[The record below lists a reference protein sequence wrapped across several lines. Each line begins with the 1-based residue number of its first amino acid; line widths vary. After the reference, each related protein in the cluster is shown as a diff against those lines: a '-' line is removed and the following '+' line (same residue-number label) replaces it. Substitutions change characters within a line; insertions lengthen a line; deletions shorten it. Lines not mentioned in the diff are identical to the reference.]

1 MVVLILILMQARHGT
16 RAPTK
21 KRIKQINLYAERM
34 QFLGNSCPEAPAWM
48 RDWESPWRGITTGG
62 EVLEKGEEEMFELG
76 KRVHAKFQELF
87 KEKYHPDLYVI
98 STTQVRTNS
107 FPIFMLNFQ

>member
-1 MVVLILILMQARHGT
+1 MHQARHGT

-34 QFLGNSCPEAPAWM
+34 RDLGSSSSEAPAWM
-48 RDWESPWRGITTGG
+48 RNWESPWSGRTMGG

-76 KRVHAKFQELF
+76 KRVHSKFQDLF
-87 KEKYHPDLYVI
+87 KAEYHPDLYVI
-98 STTQVRTNS
+98 STTQVITYVKD
-107 FPIFMLNFQ
+107 